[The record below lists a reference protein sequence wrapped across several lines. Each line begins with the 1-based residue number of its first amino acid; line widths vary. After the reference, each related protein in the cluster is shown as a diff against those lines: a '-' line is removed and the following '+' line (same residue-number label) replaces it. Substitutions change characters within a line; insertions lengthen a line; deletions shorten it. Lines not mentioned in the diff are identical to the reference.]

1 MEIPLLLERRAPIP
15 RAREATIDT
24 APCIIEIVRAAPV
37 ERVSE
42 KVAEDGDVEPIE
54 GAILRVD
61 VCAQRGRGVQR
72 RQLGEC
78 VADGQEDAVDL

>member
-15 RAREATIDT
+15 RAREAPIDA
-24 APCIIEIVRAAPV
+24 APRIIEIVRAAPV
-37 ERVSE
+37 ERVPE
-42 KVAEDGDVEPIE
+42 KVAEDGEVEPVE
-54 GAILRVD
+54 RAVLRID
-61 VCAQRGRGVQR
+61 VRAQRGPAVQR

>member
-1 MEIPLLLERRAPIP
+1 MEIPLLLKRRAPIP

-24 APCIIEIVRAAPV
+24 ASRVIEIVRAAPI

-42 KVAEDGDVEPIE
+42 KVAEDVDVEPVE
-54 GAILRVD
+54 GAILRID
-61 VCAQRGRGVQR
+61 VRAQRGRGVQR